1 MNSIASC
8 TVPEKI
14 LLAASALE
22 QAGAS
27 PFSAEALVVS
37 AWKKYPGTF
46 GLKSYSEQYPDSN
59 KVLAS
64 IMGERGL
71 ARRGW
76 LAKVGQKLYTLTRE
90 GRQAV
95 RRLLKADDPPSP
107 PSANRAVKLS
117 RDQERF
123 LQGLLA
129 STALGKFREGQERD
143 LTFAD
148 ACRFWGITE
157 NLYGEHLD
165 GRLAQVRAALAD
177 LDRELGVGHCVL
189 AGGRSV
195 SGEDISVL
203 GDLNAHLEQRFNR
216 HLNLLR
222 SRVARA
228 GTV

>member
-1 MNSIASC
+1 MNSVADC

-14 LLAASALE
+14 LLAAFALE
-22 QAGAS
+22 ESGES
-27 PFSAEALVVS
+27 PFTAEALVVS
-37 AWKKYPGTF
+37 AWKKYPVTF
-46 GLKSYSEQYPDSN
+46 GLKNFAEQYPDSN

-76 LAKVGQKLYTLTRE
+76 LSKMGQKLYALTRE

-95 RRLLKADDPPSP
+95 RRLHRADEPPAADGSASP
-107 PSANRAVKLS
+107 VKLG
-117 RDQERF
+117 REQERF
-123 LQGLLA
+123 LQALLA
-129 STALGKFREGQERD
+129 STALSKFREGHERE

-157 NLYGEHLD
+157 NQYGEALNV
-165 GRLAQVRAALAD
+165 RLELVRTTLAD
-177 LDRELGVGHCVL
+177 LDRDLGMGHCVL

-195 SGEDISVL
+195 SGQEIGVL
-203 GDLNAHLEQRFNR
+203 GDLHVHLEQRFNR

-222 SRVARA
+222 NRVAK
-228 GTV
+228 T